1 MTDTSIEDPH
11 AEAGGHVGQGATIAL
26 AVARMAAN
34 LKRRQATP
42 PPPREL
48 VRDVAA
54 GDPKAIDAM
63 QRRYPQIGTA
73 YREAIAAGADRQ
85 SAMLAAA
92 ERGEVIVAAQRSDGT
107 FVVSDAHSANAVHY
121 DDTIGERRRL
131 VEGGQVSD
139 LPHAHTAMEWAA
151 IDGRLS
157 EADIAAERS
166 RRTGGQET
174 ADTSAM
180 RAAGDARLDAH
191 DAMTTP
197 DDRSTPT
204 VDEHRVGQADGGS
217 HLALANSYAAQAF
230 PRAQPDLPAAAAA
243 HQSPNA
249 AASVAKPAAVVGRA
263 R

>member
-34 LKRRQATP
+34 LKRRNGTP
-42 PPPREL
+42 PSPRQL

-54 GDPKAIDAM
+54 GDPKAVDAM

-92 ERGEVIVAAQRSDGT
+92 ERGEVIVAAQRGDGT
-107 FVVSDAHSANAVHY
+107 FVVSDAHSVSAEHF

-131 VEGGQVSD
+131 VEGDRLSD
-139 LPHAHTAMEWAA
+139 LPDEHTAMEWAA

-157 EADIAAERS
+157 EADVAAERS
-166 RRTGGQET
+166 RRAVGHET
-174 ADTSAM
+174 TDTSAM
-180 RAAGDARLDAH
+180 RAAGDAQLDAH
-191 DAMTTP
+191 DAMATP
-197 DDRSTPT
+197 DDRLTPA

-217 HLALANSYAAQAF
+217 HLARANSYAAQAF
-230 PRAQPDLPAAAAA
+230 PRAQPDLPAAVATHQPPIAAA
-243 HQSPNA
+243 
-249 AASVAKPAAVVGRA
+249 AKPAAVVGRA